1 MLLFVFEIFFYL
13 QVKHN
18 VICYNSCQATLALN
32 KQQFIINT
40 KQLYMQTGVL
50 FPCICLLP
58 DKLLFWLDKYK
69 YYLLIC
75 SDVSTKCLSL
85 PCKLNLKKKVFLSR
99 ALEVDSFLD

>member
-1 MLLFVFEIFFYL
+1 
-13 QVKHN
+13 
-18 VICYNSCQATLALN
+18 
-32 KQQFIINT
+32 
-40 KQLYMQTGVL
+40 MQTGVL